1 MQANIDIQFVT
12 ETPHLPTAEQFQL
25 WVDSAL
31 DATEFTS
38 EYEPELTLRM
48 VDETEAKALNQ
59 TWRQKDY
66 ATNVLS
72 FPFEALP
79 DIPIALLGDIVVCAK
94 VVQTEAAE
102 QQKTLEAHWAHL
114 IIHGVLHLLGY
125 DHIDDEEAQQMENLE
140 VHILQQLGYPN
151 PY

>member
-1 MQANIDIQFVT
+1 MQTDIDIQLVT
-12 ETPHLPTAEQFQL
+12 EIQNLPTTEQFQL
-25 WVDSAL
+25 WVDTAL
-31 DATEFTS
+31 KQANFES
-38 EYEPELTLRM
+38 EPEPELTLRI
-48 VDETEAKALNQ
+48 VDEAEGRELNL

-72 FPFEALP
+72 FPFEAPP
-79 DIPIALLGDIVVCAK
+79 DIPIALLGDIVVCAN
-94 VVQTEAAE
+94 VVEKEASE

-125 DHIDDEEAQQMENLE
+125 DHIEDAEAEQMENLE